1 MKIALS
7 IPEKEKVKGQESPYF
22 KALVAAGARPE
33 EIEMIMP
40 PGNGLPSS
48 GDFDGILLAG
58 GEDIDP
64 ELYGG
69 RKKYDNVKTN
79 RARDDFEIAL
89 IDRGLKAELPIL
101 GICRGIQTINTRF
114 GGTLYQD
121 LKGDTSFE
129 RDHKQQGSRSAT
141 THSITVTDP
150 DSVLHGFVTAS
161 CPVNSLHHQAI
172 KRLGRGLKVTA
183 HSEDGLVEAV
193 ELAGDYPF
201 FLAVQWHPEEMF
213 SEHPEQL
220 KIFQEFVAQCRER
233 AAKRATSD

>member
-7 IPEKEKVKGQESPYF
+7 VPEKEKVKGAESLYV
-22 KALVAAGARPE
+22 KALVAAGAGPG
-33 EIEMIMP
+33 EIVMMMP
-40 PGNGLPSS
+40 PGKGLSPS
-48 GDFDGILLAG
+48 GAFDGVLLAG

-64 ELYGG
+64 ELYGE

-79 RARDDFEIAL
+79 RARDDFEMVL
-89 IDRGLKAELPIL
+89 LDRTLRARLPLL

-121 LKGDTSFE
+121 LKSDTTLE

-150 DSVLHGFVTAS
+150 DSVLHAFVEGS

-183 HSEDGLVEAV
+183 HSDDGLVEAV
-193 ELAGDYPF
+193 ELAEDYPF
-201 FLAVQWHPEEMF
+201 FLAVQWHPEEMY

-220 KIFQEFVAQCRER
+220 KIFQEFVTKCREH
-233 AAKRATSD
+233 AAKRSASP